1 MSFSCKVTCAMQ
13 QSKLALILSRVQA
26 AVKGIFHVS
35 GAVRPMGL
43 TLTFWQTFASR
54 RISDFPQKKNP
65 SGSFEGSNSTSYHV
79 LLTRS
84 AFLARPLRFPLKA
97 RATVGWPGGSAMVK
111 EGRGHIRSR
120 LIICAAAMG
129 LVLGFVARGDAAT
142 YTYTKIAET
151 SSVLDGFST
160 LGVPSLNDDGTVAFS
175 ARQLKSGGSEVI
187 GIFTGDGTTTKTIV
201 DTSGPSS
208 NFGFSFTTLG
218 SPSINKTGV
227 MGFWARLDDGSN
239 RFFTSD
245 GATATTIAGPFISF
259 GTNPSI
265 NDAGTVAFR
274 ANGGIFTGP
283 GSPASTI
290 ADTNT
295 TVPGT
300 SDLFTSFSGNPAVNN
315 GSTVVFHGSY
325 SGGSGIFTNDGT
337 GTTIASTS
345 TTVPGTGNLFT
356 FFSANPA
363 VNNGGTAV
371 FEGFFSGGRGIFTSD
386 GTTAMTIA
394 DTAAGPFSFFVG
406 SPSINDGGTAAF
418 QALLLSGTGI
428 FIGPDP
434 IADKVIAPTSE
445 MEVLIDIKPGNKQ
458 NTINPGSKGVVV
470 VAILGSAE
478 FEALTVN
485 PESLELSGTYVME
498 RGKGTL
504 MARYKDVNGDGYLD
518 LVIHVETQSLS
529 LAESTT
535 TTGSTTKAVL
545 TGETW
550 LGRPI
555 TGSDSVNVVP

>member
-1 MSFSCKVTCAMQ
+1 
-13 QSKLALILSRVQA
+13 
-26 AVKGIFHVS
+26 
-35 GAVRPMGL
+35 
-43 TLTFWQTFASR
+43 
-54 RISDFPQKKNP
+54 
-65 SGSFEGSNSTSYHV
+65 
-79 LLTRS
+79 
-84 AFLARPLRFPLKA
+84 
-97 RATVGWPGGSAMVK
+97 MVK
-111 EGRGHIRSR
+111 KGKGRIRSH
-120 LIICAAAMG
+120 LIICAATMG
-129 LVLGFVARGDAAT
+129 LVLGFAASGEATT
-142 YTYTKIAET
+142 YTFTKIAET
-151 SSVLDGFST
+151 SSAPNGFSA
-160 LGVPSLNDDGTVAFS
+160 LNIPSLSDNGTAAFS
-175 ARQLKSGGSEVI
+175 ARLNSTLI
-187 GIFTGDGTTTKTIV
+187 GIFIGEGTTTPNPIV

-208 NFGFSFTTLG
+208 NFGFSFTILG
-218 SPSINKTGV
+218 SPSINNTGMV
-227 MGFWARLDDGSN
+227 AFWARLNDGSN

-245 GATATTIAGPFISF
+245 GATATTIAGPFTSF

-283 GSPASTI
+283 GSPAPTI

-337 GTTIASTS
+337 APTIADTN

-434 IADKVIAPTSE
+434 IADKVIAVGDPLDGSTVAGLAFSREGLNGAGQVAFFVSLADGRQGVFLADPGDGGDPMPTPDPVPLPVPSPDPDLDP
-445 MEVLIDIKPGNKQ
+445 VNVTIDIKPNSM
-458 NTINPGSKGVVV
+458 NLGSKGTTPVVIFSTDTFDATTV
-470 VAILGSAE
+470 DPTTVQLEGSE
-478 FEALTVN
+478 VR
-485 PESLELSGTYVME
+485 M
-498 RGKGTL
+498 KGNGIS
-504 MARYKDVNGDGYLD
+504 MASYSDFNGDGRLD
-518 LVIHVETQSLS
+518 LMVHVETEYLQQPTSATETDQIHL
-529 LAESTT
+529 T
-535 TTGSTTKAVL
+535 L
-545 TGETW
+545 TGKTYN
-550 LGRPI
+550 GTII
-555 TGSDSVNVVP
+555 TGSDSVRIVP

>member
-1 MSFSCKVTCAMQ
+1 MA
-13 QSKLALILSRVQA
+13 
-26 AVKGIFHVS
+26 
-35 GAVRPMGL
+35 
-43 TLTFWQTFASR
+43 
-54 RISDFPQKKNP
+54 
-65 SGSFEGSNSTSYHV
+65 
-79 LLTRS
+79 
-84 AFLARPLRFPLKA
+84 
-97 RATVGWPGGSAMVK
+97 K

-142 YTYTKIAET
+142 YTYKKIAET

-160 LGVPSLNDDGTVAFS
+160 LGVPSINDDGTVAFS

-283 GSPASTI
+283 GSPAPTI

-371 FEGFFSGGRGIFTSD
+371 FEGFFSGDRGIFTSD

-434 IADKVIAPTSE
+434 IADKVIAVGDPLDGSTVAGLAFSREGLNGAGQVAFVASLADGSKGVFLADPGDPMPPPDPAPLPNPVPSPDPTSE

-518 LVIHVETQSLS
+518 LVVHVETQSLS

>member
-1 MSFSCKVTCAMQ
+1 
-13 QSKLALILSRVQA
+13 
-26 AVKGIFHVS
+26 
-35 GAVRPMGL
+35 MGKI
-43 TLTFWQTFASR
+43 T
-54 RISDFPQKKNP
+54 
-65 SGSFEGSNSTSYHV
+65 
-79 LLTRS
+79 
-84 AFLARPLRFPLKA
+84 KA
-97 RATVGWPGGSAMVK
+97 R
-111 EGRGHIRSR
+111 IRSHV
-120 LIICAAAMG
+120 IICATALG
-129 LVLGFVARGDAAT
+129 LVFGFAARGDAAT
-142 YTYTKIAET
+142 YTFTKIAET
-151 SSVLDGFST
+151 SSVPDGFSR
-160 LGVPSLNDDGTVAFS
+160 LGIPSINDDGTVAFS

-208 NFGFSFTTLG
+208 NFGFSFTNLG

-227 MGFWARLDDGSN
+227 IAFWAILDDRSN
-239 RFFTSD
+239 AFFTSD
-245 GATATTIAGPFISF
+245 GTTAMTIAGPFTNFF

-265 NDAGTVAFR
+265 NDAGTVAYR
-274 ANGGIFTGP
+274 AVGIFTGNG
-283 GSPASTI
+283 GSGTTI

-300 SDLFTSFSGNPAVNN
+300 SDRFTSFSGNPAVNN
-315 GSTVVFHGSY
+315 GTTVVFHGSY

-337 GTTIASTS
+337 GTTIASTNMS
-345 TTVPGTGNLFT
+345 VPGTGNLFT

-394 DTAAGPFSFFVG
+394 DTTSSSPFSFFFS
-406 SPSINDGGTAAF
+406 SPAINNGATVAFNAIRLGT
-418 QALLLSGTGI
+418 SGI
-428 FIGPDP
+428 FTGPNSD
-434 IADKVIAPTSE
+434 DKVISAGDFLGGVAVTGLGFSREGLNNAGQVAFVASFPDFSQAIYRADPEGAGDPVPPDPAPLPNPAPSPDPSSE

-458 NTINPGSKGVVV
+458 NTINPGSNGVVV

-478 FEALTVN
+478 FDALTVN
-485 PESLELSGTYVME
+485 PESLELSGAYVME

-518 LVIHVETQSLS
+518 LVVHVETQSLS
-529 LAESTT
+529 LAESTTTTSTT

-550 LGRPI
+550 GGRPI
-555 TGSDSVNVVP
+555 TGSDSVNAVP